1 MDKPLVTV
9 ITPVFNEEAVIGRFY
24 EETKKI
30 LFTISEDFHTRIL
43 FVVDRCTDNTMDRL
57 REIAVRDPDA
67 QILSLSAR
75 FGHQMSLLAGIDAA
89 SDAAVIVMM
98 DSDLQHPPSLIPE
111 LIRQYQLGYD
121 IVYTVRKDTADVS
134 FLRKQVGNIFYGVLG
149 ALSKTKINANA
160 SDFRLISQ
168 RVARL
173 LRNEI
178 RERNLFLRGVFSWL
192 GFNQASVEYIAA
204 RREAGSSKYSLSRMI
219 NLAVAGILSFSTKP
233 LQLSIFAGVWLAA
246 ISFLIG
252 LYTILEYFRQDSI
265 PSGWTTIV
273 TLLVFFNGVQL
284 VFTGIL
290 GVYIGGIFEE
300 VKGRPHYIVEEA
312 INIKYEKS

>member
-1 MDKPLVTV
+1 
-9 ITPVFNEEAVIGRFY
+9 
-24 EETKKI
+24 
-30 LFTISEDFHTRIL
+30 
-43 FVVDRCTDNTMDRL
+43 MDRL
-57 REIAVRDPDA
+57 REIAVLDSDV

-89 SDAAVIVMM
+89 SDATVIVMM

-111 LIRQYQLGYD
+111 LIRQYQLGND
-121 IVYTVRKDTADVS
+121 IVYTVRKDTTDAS
-134 FLRKQVGNIFYGVLG
+134 FLRKQVGNLFYGILG
-149 ALSKTKINANA
+149 ALSQTKINANA

-173 LRNEI
+173 LRIEI

-192 GFNQASVEYIAA
+192 GFNQTKVEYIAG

-233 LQLSIFAGVWLAA
+233 LQLSIFAGVWLAGL
-246 ISFLIG
+246 SFLIG

-312 INIKYEKS
+312 INIDYEKS